1 MLNRR
6 YLRIKV
12 MQSLYAYFL
21 SENNNFVNGEKELN
35 TSIERVYE
43 LYIYQLTTLLEVLF
57 QAEKSLEDAKL
68 KHLPTKNDLNPN
80 FNFIDNKILNV
91 LKNNVELKR
100 KINTYKI
107 NWNNEHEVFKKI
119 FLEIKAS
126 EYYKEYLKVQNPDIH
141 VQKDFI
147 VKILRKFVFSNG
159 YLNQWYE
166 DKCIYWNDDIELV
179 NLTIIKTI
187 KSIEADTDEYFT
199 LFPLFKDEEDREFSK
214 LLFRKTI
221 SNYAQYD
228 EYLDKKLQN
237 WEIDRIAMM
246 DLLLMKMA
254 ICEFIEF
261 PSIPVKA
268 TLNEYIDIS
277 KMFSTAKSSIFI
289 NGILDKV
296 VFELTENEKIVK
308 TGRGLIE

>member
-1 MLNRR
+1 
-6 YLRIKV
+6 

-21 SENNNFVNGEKELN
+21 SENNNFANGEKELN

-43 LYIYQLTTLLEVLF
+43 LYIYQLTTLLEILF

-80 FNFIDNKILNV
+80 LNFIDNKILNV

-100 KINTYKI
+100 KINTYKV

-187 KSIEADTDEYFT
+187 KSIEADSDEYFS

-277 KMFSTAKSSIFI
+277 KMFSTAKSSVFI

>member
-1 MLNRR
+1 
-6 YLRIKV
+6 

-21 SENNNFVNGEKELN
+21 SENNNFANGEKELN

-43 LYIYQLTTLLEVLF
+43 LYIYQLTTLLEILF
-57 QAEKSLEDAKL
+57 QSEKSLEDAKL

-100 KINTYKI
+100 KINTYKV

-126 EYYKEYLKVQNPDIH
+126 EYYKDYLKVQNPDIH

-221 SNYAQYD
+221 SNYPLYD